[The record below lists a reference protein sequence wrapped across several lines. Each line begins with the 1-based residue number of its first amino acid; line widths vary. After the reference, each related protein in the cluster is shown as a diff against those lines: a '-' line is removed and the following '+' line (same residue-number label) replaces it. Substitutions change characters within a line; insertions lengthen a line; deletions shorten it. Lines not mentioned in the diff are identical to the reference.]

1 MIAHL
6 PPKAVA
12 TATHQGGLIAHGDA
26 SLAIVSTLAG
36 ILNAAMVRVCPRLHT
51 PCVLDHLRAPCAP
64 KANR

>member
-51 PCVLDHLRAPCAP
+51 PCVLDR
-64 KANR
+64 